1 MSRRP
6 RRLLAASAALV
17 LALSATAWGQWGFGR
32 LPEGP
37 GVPARFPEPNFGD
50 GAFAVCKLMFSS
62 VRSEAQGMGWATD
75 YPYAGHNLMIR
86 LGELTKTAISRDDH
100 GEPNYWVVEA
110 TDPALF
116 RCPFLMAADAGT
128 MGLNGDEIDGLRNY
142 LLKGGFFWADDF
154 WGTDAWNQFTGQMKR
169 VLPEYSVVDVPSE
182 HPIRRTLYTI
192 DELPQIT
199 NINLWRRYGGD
210 TRERGW
216 DSPHANFRMIAD
228 EHNRIMVLMTHNTD
242 IADSWERETE
252 EREFF
257 LQFAPGGYAVGVNVA
272 LYTMTN

>member
-1 MSRRP
+1 MSLL
-6 RRLLAASAALV
+6 RRLIITAAVS
-17 LALSATAWGQWGFGR
+17 LALAATAWGQWDWGR

-37 GVPARFPEPNFGD
+37 SVPARFADGSAAD
-50 GAFAVCKLMFSS
+50 GAFSVCKLMYTS
-62 VRSEAQGMGWATD
+62 VRREAQGMGWATD

-86 LGELTKTAISRDDH
+86 LSELTKTPVSFNHKA
-100 GEPNYWVVEA
+100 EPNYWVVRA

-128 MGLNGDEIDGLRNY
+128 MGLEEDEVAALRKY
-142 LLKGGFFWADDF
+142 LLKGGFLWSDDF
-154 WGTDAWNQFTGQMKR
+154 WGTAAWEQFTSQMHR
-169 VLPEYSVVDVPSE
+169 VLPEYRAVEVPVD
-182 HPIRRTLYTI
+182 HPIRRTLYTL

-199 NINLWRRYGGD
+199 NINLWRRHGGD

-228 EHNRIMVLMTHNTD
+228 EQNRVMVLMTHNTD
-242 IADSWERETE
+242 VADSWERETE
-252 EREFF
+252 NREFF

-272 LYTMTN
+272 LYAMTQ